1 VADDATRDARLRVLE
16 LLAQHRISADEAA
29 DLIRALEGRPA
40 ERRRRDVDR
49 LAPPE
54 SRSDRPSVLRVRVT
68 DMRSGRIRT
77 NVAVPLPS
85 FAMGIGLRLARRF
98 RLPGP
103 DSVDEIYEALRT
115 GRRGVIVDVANEHG
129 ERVEVLIE

>member
-1 VADDATRDARLRVLE
+1 VSDDATRDARLRVLE
-16 LLAQHRISADEAA
+16 LLEQHKISAEEAA
-29 DLIRALEGRPA
+29 DLIRALEGRPS
-40 ERRRRDVDR
+40 ERRRRDGDR
-49 LAPPE
+49 FAAPEPPGG
-54 SRSDRPSVLRVRVT
+54 RPSVLRVRVT
-68 DMRSGRIRT
+68 DMRTGRIRT

-115 GRRGVIVDVANEHG
+115 GRRGVVVDVANEHG